1 MLGITKLGGMDKGI
15 FKIGSDKPA
24 VYVGV
29 TDAGL
34 HKFVIFKSQPYFN
47 MYFKI
52 LPPLRNCEAH
62 RVYATQIYLE
72 PGNSVL
78 FETNKGLAMDRID
91 QIFADS
97 LLLDSGFRIEK
108 KYAFI
113 YEEFEECLQAKTT
126 IQPALQSKGGQAD
139 QCNKNVATLPDVVL

>member
-1 MLGITKLGGMDKGI
+1 MDKRI
-15 FKIGSDKPA
+15 YKIGSDKPA
-24 VYVGV
+24 IYVGV
-29 TDAGL
+29 TEAGL

-72 PGNSVL
+72 PGDCVL
-78 FETNKGLAMDRID
+78 FETNKGLATDRID
-91 QIFADS
+91 EIFADS

-113 YEEFEECLQAKTT
+113 YEEVEEQLQAKTT
-126 IQPALQSKGGQAD
+126 IQPTLQGEGRQAD
-139 QCNKNVATLPDVVL
+139 QCDKDSTTLPDVVL